1 MRLVFLQIHGDDLLV
16 KPAEEDAQIRM
27 DVVRNLLKNT
37 MVPIA
42 DTEAALQCPLSEE
55 VQLSLGL
62 ACAQE
67 NEKIIN
73 SLHQNGLLTDALGP
87 LKNLRL
93 LNDALRLPNVRLSY
107 TSALHAIK
115 TLADERTQR
124 ARAALDKQSFSEVH
138 NFLSIFK
145 CTNLSILS
153 EYMAYIGDE
162 SALVNSAKKSRGDIN
177 NTCTSYLTEL
187 DAALFM
193 DDFDSAAEV
202 LARCKELLKHLGT
215 FMPAKIKEMAA
226 GGAIGKVVAQMNRN
240 NGKARALIDDKCFES
255 KLAFLLNIIR
265 HSSEHCVL
273 QQLIDNAGDDY
284 YAELTAQLETEVIFI
299 ADGLTNNLMDAS
311 HAFLVEVSSTDDAL
325 VKIQDAQIHLGEQH
339 LGNLA
344 KTKCSECREAFTVL
358 KDQTFQRLK
367 KSITERNWEDAAH
380 FFRCLKGAESLGLD
394 HERHNVESRLLD
406 IQDVASSLLGELV
419 KALDSE
425 QTQNDFHGFV
435 GHACSLGN
443 AIVVLTNCMLSDTSL
458 HRFKREH
465 ERLLSE
471 INCKFDQTLLQCQN
485 GLKQHQHKETV
496 DGITVLQEM
505 AHASV
510 GTATRGWSAVMDFD
524 SRIVSLL
531 QDVHDFAENEC
542 NDCKHVVDKLNLAA
556 HPDKSEVAEL
566 LVYLQ
571 HVQQHKKMFCELT
584 GKIPS
589 LCERMQ
595 ANGLQ
600 QNLAWDVC
608 LFERCQAVEVE
619 LGNSLRR
626 YAVECHERCMC
637 SLTTEPKPRT
647 DDVAAF
653 LKTLATCQDLEPFFS
668 AGQGQKLPPFTEQRQ
683 AVVDSVKL
691 MFSELRHTFSLDL
704 NAVSMADANAK
715 LEKAKDMLV
724 LREVFAADAITLDTA
739 VEEMRGNFDQKSSL
753 FAHNVADA
761 LQQERFVVLN
771 TLLLGYRDLPSAADQ
786 EEYNKALNRIKEAGD
801 SKYNA
806 AMQFISSIGEDVRG
820 ELPAYVRQIA
830 TDLRWIEGASCLS
843 EGGAPI
849 LPHGIYTKWQSAFY
863 FMKSKLELL
872 KARASKLDEWK
883 FTTVEL
889 IYRRLHEMTSLQF
902 PAEIAQTIVTINQ
915 ALRAAL
921 EAKVDGLDVDVRKA
935 LDERDPLTIDLIF
948 QEVKTAKDAD
958 NHFVNNVKYNHL
970 MKVLELFLE
979 DLVMSIKEL
988 YMKFE
993 IKEAQVKQKHLWHLE
1008 RAAVAKNYV
1017 SRAGLDEL
1025 AESQQKKMIKRL
1037 WLSEGDICVVMS
1049 KVNGFR
1055 DADPVKYEMLVREF
1069 METFDADI
1077 KRLRRVKTKTDVDEV
1092 GKFVLQM
1099 PRFAMILDSQEPLF
1113 AKCWDEIWNSFF
1125 ESVHQKLRDAVAASG
1140 QEQQADISDCIL
1152 FLQAARKL
1160 FQTILGISN
1169 NEVQIYAEL
1178 GSVAATS
1185 APVAKCILPLPFE
1198 NEKVL
1203 ELIAQLDGLLGHL
1216 DVDACGIDADWKQYI
1231 DAFDFTRLPSATRA
1245 ISRLR
1250 TTACSQ
1256 VAALDASKPED
1267 GAVVS
1272 RNLEQFFNDCMDVVD
1287 DDNELQTELR
1297 NNMLEHKEAAKQWI
1311 VDMERDMAKKI
1322 AECYANARK
1331 QNGPAEQKGNV
1342 ARSDQQH

>member
-1 MRLVFLQIHGDDLLV
+1 
-16 KPAEEDAQIRM
+16 
-27 DVVRNLLKNT
+27 
-37 MVPIA
+37 
-42 DTEAALQCPLSEE
+42 
-55 VQLSLGL
+55 
-62 ACAQE
+62 
-67 NEKIIN
+67 
-73 SLHQNGLLTDALGP
+73 
-87 LKNLRL
+87 
-93 LNDALRLPNVRLSY
+93 
-107 TSALHAIK
+107 
-115 TLADERTQR
+115 
-124 ARAALDKQSFSEVH
+124 
-138 NFLSIFK
+138 
-145 CTNLSILS
+145 
-153 EYMAYIGDE
+153 
-162 SALVNSAKKSRGDIN
+162 
-177 NTCTSYLTEL
+177 
-187 DAALFM
+187 
-193 DDFDSAAEV
+193 
-202 LARCKELLKHLGT
+202 
-215 FMPAKIKEMAA
+215 
-226 GGAIGKVVAQMNRN
+226 
-240 NGKARALIDDKCFES
+240 
-255 KLAFLLNIIR
+255 
-265 HSSEHCVL
+265 
-273 QQLIDNAGDDY
+273 
-284 YAELTAQLETEVIFI
+284 
-299 ADGLTNNLMDAS
+299 
-311 HAFLVEVSSTDDAL
+311 
-325 VKIQDAQIHLGEQH
+325 
-339 LGNLA
+339 
-344 KTKCSECREAFTVL
+344 
-358 KDQTFQRLK
+358 
-367 KSITERNWEDAAH
+367 
-380 FFRCLKGAESLGLD
+380 
-394 HERHNVESRLLD
+394 
-406 IQDVASSLLGELV
+406 
-419 KALDSE
+419 
-425 QTQNDFHGFV
+425 
-435 GHACSLGN
+435 
-443 AIVVLTNCMLSDTSL
+443 
-458 HRFKREH
+458 
-465 ERLLSE
+465 
-471 INCKFDQTLLQCQN
+471 
-485 GLKQHQHKETV
+485 
-496 DGITVLQEM
+496 
-505 AHASV
+505 
-510 GTATRGWSAVMDFD
+510 
-524 SRIVSLL
+524 
-531 QDVHDFAENEC
+531 
-542 NDCKHVVDKLNLAA
+542 
-556 HPDKSEVAEL
+556 
-566 LVYLQ
+566 
-571 HVQQHKKMFCELT
+571 
-584 GKIPS
+584 
-589 LCERMQ
+589 
-595 ANGLQ
+595 
-600 QNLAWDVC
+600 
-608 LFERCQAVEVE
+608 
-619 LGNSLRR
+619 
-626 YAVECHERCMC
+626 
-637 SLTTEPKPRT
+637 
-647 DDVAAF
+647 
-653 LKTLATCQDLEPFFS
+653 
-668 AGQGQKLPPFTEQRQ
+668 
-683 AVVDSVKL
+683 
-691 MFSELRHTFSLDL
+691 
-704 NAVSMADANAK
+704 
-715 LEKAKDMLV
+715 
-724 LREVFAADAITLDTA
+724 
-739 VEEMRGNFDQKSSL
+739 
-753 FAHNVADA
+753 
-761 LQQERFVVLN
+761 
-771 TLLLGYRDLPSAADQ
+771 
-786 EEYNKALNRIKEAGD
+786 
-801 SKYNA
+801 
-806 AMQFISSIGEDVRG
+806 MQFISSIGEDVRE

-843 EGGAPI
+843 LGGAPI
-849 LPHGIYTKWQSAFY
+849 LPNGVYTKWQSAFY

-872 KARASKLDEWK
+872 IARSSKLDEWK

-902 PAEIAQTIVTINQ
+902 PVEIAETIVTINQ
-915 ALRAAL
+915 GLRAAL
-921 EAKVDGLDVDVRKA
+921 EAKVNGLDVDVRKA
-935 LDERDPLTIDLIF
+935 LDDRDSLTIDLIF

-958 NHFVNNVKYNHL
+958 NHFVNNVKHNHL

-993 IKEAQVKQKHLWHLE
+993 ITEAQFKQKHLWHLE
-1008 RAAVAKNYV
+1008 RAAVVKNYV

-1037 WLSEGDICVVMS
+1037 WLSEGDICVMMS